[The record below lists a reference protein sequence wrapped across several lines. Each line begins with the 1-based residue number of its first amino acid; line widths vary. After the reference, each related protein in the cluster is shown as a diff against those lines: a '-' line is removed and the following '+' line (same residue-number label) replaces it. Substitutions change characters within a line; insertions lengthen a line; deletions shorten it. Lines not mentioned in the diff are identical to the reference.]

1 MSELTPTDRVLAG
14 IRAQRAG
21 DLQTAEAIYLE
32 ILAEFPHH
40 ADALHLLGTVAQA
53 RGESEWAAALIAEA
67 IELEPGVALY
77 HHNLGVVYESLS
89 QWEKALSCYQK
100 SLSLNPK
107 ASLSAFQAGKILINL
122 SRHEEAIPLLN
133 SLLENSDLAGELS
146 LAEVHFYLGIAYRDQ
161 GEHSPALAHLEKA
174 WTLDPNL
181 VQARWLYHLYLPAIY
196 QDEQELHSFRSRFVE
211 HLDRLIQ
218 ETPLDTEEQRRLA
231 FLGSSWG
238 TPHYLQY
245 QGHDDLELQKK
256 YAQFVQRIVKACYP
270 DWESSPRQARPGD
283 PFRVGFVSASMRACS
298 YSRLSL
304 GWVKYLKASSEWPFQ
319 VFAYHLDPRVDF
331 MTEQYRQYADVF
343 RHIPTGFED
352 AARQILQDQL
362 DVLVYLEI
370 GLSPFILQ
378 LASLR
383 LAPVQCSTWAHPV
396 TSGLSTID
404 YFLSS
409 DLMEPEDGQ
418 AHYSETLVRLPRL
431 GTCFERPVL
440 PPQRRYRQDFG
451 LRQDAVV
458 YLTCQ
463 YLGKYLPQYDYLFP
477 AIARQV
483 PSAQFV
489 FLALPNA
496 AIGRQFWQRL
506 SQTFSAWG
514 LAIENHCHILPQL
527 DHHDYLDLN
536 RCADIML
543 DSYGWSGGITTL
555 EAVAAGLPVI
565 TCPGRFLR
573 GRHTYA
579 ILKRMGLDLLIAQ
592 DLQRYEDLAVQL
604 GRDPQFRQQI
614 SQQIQQRRDLLF
626 EDRDCVAALAHFLR
640 QAVCQ
645 KLACHTLPIEAS

>member
-1 MSELTPTDRVLAG
+1 VA
-14 IRAQRAG
+14 
-21 DLQTAEAIYLE
+21 
-32 ILAEFPHH
+32 H
-40 ADALHLLGTVAQA
+40 AK
-53 RGESEWAAALIAEA
+53 GEGEWAAALIAEA
-67 IELEPGVALY
+67 IELNPHVALY
-77 HHNLGVVYESLS
+77 HHNLGVVYESLG
-89 QWEKALSCYQK
+89 QLEKALPCYRQ
-100 SLSLNPK
+100 SLSLDPK
-107 ASLSAFQAGKILINL
+107 AYLSAFQAGKILVNL
-122 SRHEEAIPLLN
+122 RRSEEAIPLLGA
-133 SLLENSDLAGELS
+133 LLENPDPAAGIP
-146 LAEVHFYLGIAYRDQ
+146 LAEVHFYLGMAHREQ
-161 GEHSPALAHLEKA
+161 GEHGPALAHLEKA
-174 WTLDPNL
+174 VALDPNL

-196 QDEQELHSFRSRFVE
+196 QDEQKLHSFRSRFVE
-211 HLDRLIQ
+211 HLDRLIE
-218 ETPLDTEEQRRLA
+218 ETPLDTQEQRQLA
-231 FLGSSWG
+231 LLGSSWG
-238 TPHYLQY
+238 TPHHLQY
-245 QGHDDLELQKK
+245 QGYNDLELQKK
-256 YAQFVQRIVKACYP
+256 YAQFVQRIVQSCYP
-270 DWESSPRQARPGD
+270 NWQCLPRQPGD
-283 PFRVGFVSASMRACS
+283 PLRVGFVSASMRACS

-304 GWVKYLKASSEWPFQ
+304 GWVKYLKASAEWPFQ

-370 GLSPFILQ
+370 GLSPLILQ

-383 LAPVQCSTWAHPV
+383 LAPVQCSTWAHPI

-431 GTCFERPVL
+431 GTCFEKPVL

-451 LRQDAVV
+451 LHQDAVV

-506 SQTFSAWG
+506 SQAFSAWG
-514 LAIENHCHILPQL
+514 LAIENHCRLLPQL
-527 DHHDYLDLN
+527 DHQDYLDLN
-536 RCADIML
+536 RCADVML

-555 EAVAAGLPVI
+555 EAVAAGLPVV

-614 SQQIQQRRDLLF
+614 SQQIQERRDLLL